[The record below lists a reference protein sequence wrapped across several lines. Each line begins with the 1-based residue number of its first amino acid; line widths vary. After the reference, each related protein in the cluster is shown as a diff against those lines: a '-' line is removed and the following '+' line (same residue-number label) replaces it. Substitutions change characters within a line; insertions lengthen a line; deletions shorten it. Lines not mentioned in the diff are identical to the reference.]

1 MKIYYFK
8 TYFDTFNKNKK
19 WRLLMNQNKLKL
31 ISPIAKESV
40 STLIQM
46 NSMVGTYINNS
57 TPNAELHGIIE
68 KAYYFATQTKL
79 DFENIDIK
87 IYDALIVLLLEA
99 KLAYEYFCEGCKDN
113 EVTELLA
120 LANYQATEKLMML
133 ND

>member
-1 MKIYYFK
+1 
-8 TYFDTFNKNKK
+8 
-19 WRLLMNQNKLKL
+19 MNQNKLKL
-31 ISPIAKESV
+31 TSPIAQESV

-46 NSMVGTYINNS
+46 NSMVGTYINNLTS
-57 TPNAELHGIIE
+57 NAKLHDIIK

>member
-1 MKIYYFK
+1 MIYNRNFKSIRLLLSTKQNITFVVLLQIKRPFCIPTFMKIYYFK
-8 TYFDTFNKNKK
+8 TY
-19 WRLLMNQNKLKL
+19 
-31 ISPIAKESV
+31 
-40 STLIQM
+40 
-46 NSMVGTYINNS
+46 
-57 TPNAELHGIIE
+57 
-68 KAYYFATQTKL
+68 
-79 DFENIDIK
+79 FENIDIK

>member
-1 MKIYYFK
+1 
-8 TYFDTFNKNKK
+8 
-19 WRLLMNQNKLKL
+19 MNQNKLKL
-31 ISPIAKESV
+31 TSPIAQESV

-46 NSMVGTYINNS
+46 NSMVGTHINNS
-57 TPNAELHGIIE
+57 TSNAKLHDIIK